1 MDREIGIGIVGCGSI
16 ARWKY
21 AENLA
26 VLPGASLR
34 AFFGGRA
41 EELRKAWGAPGA
53 VTCGSL
59 KELLGRSDVDAVCI
73 CTPNDSHAAIT
84 LAALRAGKHVLC
96 EKPMAVDAASA
107 EEMVRTA
114 EESGVFLTVGH
125 QARFYPSAQA
135 LHGELRAGRFGALY
149 FARASMV
156 RRMGIPTWGRFF
168 DPVVQGGGCL
178 MDLGTHAL
186 DLAMWLLDDFEPAY
200 CSAGSFRG
208 PGDMPT
214 AANRWGPWDPEALK
228 VETSAFGQVVM
239 KSGAVLSIDT
249 SWALHVPE
257 DREDAI
263 TLCGT
268 AAGAEWGPPG
278 HHQLPAAGGGADRQP
293 GPAGGL
299 PRRCPAGEGASGDG
313 TAVPGRRPRSGRAV
327 PLRTGAA
334 ARGILRRFDDYAR
347 GEDRTCQTAD
357 RRGPGRGGEAGDPG
371 HLCGGLRR
379 VPGHP
384 VPGEVHPGAGDGRG
398 HCVRRQ
404 RGGVLQRSALPAGGA
419 RPGDPELSER
429 HHGGD
434 RGRRPAG
441 PGAGRP
447 HSRLYHGPRL
457 CHGADRGLPHLLL

>member
-59 KELLGRSDVDAVCI
+59 EELLGRSDVDAVCI

-200 CSAGSFRG
+200 CSAGTFRG

-214 AANRWGPWDPEALK
+214 AANRWGPWDPAALK

-239 KSGAVLSIDT
+239 KNVHIAF
-249 SWALHVPE
+249 AP
-257 DREDAI
+257 DAQA
-263 TLCGT
+263 GQ
-268 AAGAEWGPPG
+268 AAM
-278 HHQLPAAGGGADRQP
+278 AD
-293 GPAGGL
+293 
-299 PRRCPAGEGASGDG
+299 
-313 TAVPGRRPRSGRAV
+313 
-327 PLRTGAA
+327 
-334 ARGILRRFDDYAR
+334 
-347 GEDRTCQTAD
+347 
-357 RRGPGRGGEAGDPG
+357 
-371 HLCGGLRR
+371 
-379 VPGHP
+379 
-384 VPGEVHPGAGDGRG
+384 
-398 HCVRRQ
+398 
-404 RGGVLQRSALPAGGA
+404 
-419 RPGDPELSER
+419 
-429 HHGGD
+429 
-434 RGRRPAG
+434 
-441 PGAGRP
+441 GRP
-447 HSRLYHGPRL
+447 HVKKLAIYAENVKKIELHNVRIEGYEGERLQFANVGSFEE
-457 CHGADRGLPHLLL
+457 D